1 MTITLAT
8 LPQATEQEVFDQ
20 VAQHMLAQGVRS
32 KKADVIDN
40 ICMYRG
46 PAGLKCA
53 AGCLIGDNEYT
64 DDMDNN
70 DKGTSWEG
78 LAMRGEVPKDHIH
91 LIQAMQTIHDNTPPE
106 GWAKALRDYASD
118 TGLEF
123 TE

>member
-78 LAMRGEVPKDHIH
+78 LASRGEVPKDHIK
-91 LIQAMQTIHDNTPPE
+91 LIQAMQTIHDSTPPE
-106 GWAKALRDYASD
+106 EWAKALRDYASD
-118 TGLEF
+118 NGLEF